1 MQSAVG
7 LYISLPSPLEIFR
20 GERRLLSGQT
30 PYGGGR
36 RLRSR
41 CCAKSQLSGRGF
53 FFSRRVLPRPR
64 EQRNLQ
70 TQKAAVCMPSFGSI
84 LKPPLPRHRPRCPRW
99 ALLCLR
105 RPSPAEKR
113 LKNVKGQKILLGPP
127 PGVWDSGTP
136 AHGHRA
142 VPYARGRTRT
152 PHGGVMLLLSITA
165 ACRAGLPWL
174 TARCCWWPR
183 VGEQSTWSTV

>member
-1 MQSAVG
+1 MG
-7 LYISLPSPLEIFR
+7 LYISLLSPLEIFR
-20 GERRLLSGQT
+20 GERRSLSGQM

-36 RLRSR
+36 RLQSR
-41 CCAKSQLSGRGF
+41 CCAKSQLSGRGV
-53 FFSRRVLPRPR
+53 FFSRRVLPQPH

-84 LKPPLPRHRPRCPRW
+84 LKPPLPHRRPRCPRR
-99 ALLCLR
+99 ALLCLHH
-105 RPSPAEKR
+105 PSPAEKQ
-113 LKNVKGQKILLGPP
+113 LKNVKGQKILLLLGPP
-127 PGVWDSGTP
+127 LGVWDSGTP

-142 VPYARGRTRT
+142 VPYVCGRTRT

-183 VGEQSTWSTV
+183 VGERSTRSTV